1 MVLVDHGAEIIER
14 NIVVGRGE
22 IDLHARFGPTFVAV
36 EVKTLVV
43 DRPTGIG
50 PLRSFTPSKAE
61 QVNRL
66 ARHLRPRPQRIDVV
80 AVVAHRGGVDV
91 RWVRGA

>member
-1 MVLVDHGAEIIER
+1 MVLVDHGADILGR

-22 IDLHARFGPTFVAV
+22 IDLYARFGSTVVAV
-36 EVKTLVV
+36 EVKTLIV
-43 DRPTGIG
+43 DRAMGTG

-61 QVNRL
+61 QVRWL
-66 ARHLRPRPQRIDVV
+66 ARALRPRPQRVDVV
-80 AVVAHRGGVDV
+80 AVVAHRDGVDV